1 MLELLLKCL
10 RGPAFVW
17 YQSIQETLKNAYLI
31 KYMEVLIV
39 KFKKQPSSQ
48 SVKFISKAASQPP
61 VEYYNCTVCSAL
73 FLSIARLLSHTQTAT
88 CNKASCKRCEKVF
101 DSKNKLHEHLRN
113 RDCQTPLQGKS
124 IAPPKCS
131 LSALASAETTTLS
144 SPVATSPMTPLPTY
158 RTVSP
163 PPPTYETAP
172 KTYLTVADLYMRYA
186 PLKSA
191 KSSWIRPVTRS
202 RTVFPTMTV
211 KDLYGKFHDKEREK
225 SVTSTP
231 KWTLKSLTNHS
242 ALSSQKSD
250 SIVTD
255 KSIAK
260 TSFFNVQKPLSQ
272 RSNTPHRRH
281 TKTTDH
287 APLIQIPTSHIRH
300 YDRSPLDLA
309 VAVKSPT
316 CSNVWHTSE
325 KTVQEGHRGP

>member
-1 MLELLLKCL
+1 MK
-10 RGPAFVW
+10 
-17 YQSIQETLKNAYLI
+17 
-31 KYMEVLIV
+31 VLTV
-39 KFKKQPSSQ
+39 KFKKQPSSTEEA
-48 SVKFISKAASQPP
+48 SKPVRETPKSASQAPL
-61 VEYYNCTVCSAL
+61 EYHKCPQCSAS
-73 FLSIARLLSHTQTAT
+73 FSSIARLLSHTQTAT
-88 CNKASCKRCEKVF
+88 CGKTSCKLCEEVF

-113 RDCQTPLQGKS
+113 RDCQKSLPQGKS
-124 IAPPKCS
+124 IAPHKSS

-325 KTVQEGHRGP
+325 KTVQEGHQGP